1 MKTIFSIRRFAAA
14 VIILNLGIMAS
25 GTEQQKYEVVK
36 KYDNFEIRFYPPA
49 TLATVYSSANS
60 YRDISGPGFR
70 VLAGYIFGGN
80 ESEKKIAMTAPVH
93 MDINGDRSSMSF
105 VMPSEY
111 EPSNLPRPNDTR
123 VVIEKTSGQH
133 YAVVTFS
140 GYASDESIQKHADR
154 LRKALEENNIKH
166 SGTFRYLGY
175 NPPYQFINRRNEVMV
190 AVKY

>member
-25 GTEQQKYEVVK
+25 GTEQQKYNVVK
-36 KYDNFEIRFYPPA
+36 KYDSFEIRFYPPA
-49 TLATVYSSANS
+49 TLATVYSQATS

-93 MDINGDRSSMSF
+93 MDINRDRSSMSF
-105 VMPSEY
+105 VMPSGY
-111 EPSNLPRPNDTR
+111 DSSNLPRPDDSR
-123 VVIEKTSGQH
+123 VVIEKTPEQH
-133 YAVVTFS
+133 YAVVSFS
-140 GYASDESIQKHADR
+140 GYASDESIQKHAER
-154 LRKALEENNIKH
+154 LRKALDENKIEH
-166 SGTFRYLGY
+166 YGSFRYLGY

-190 AVKY
+190 AVRY